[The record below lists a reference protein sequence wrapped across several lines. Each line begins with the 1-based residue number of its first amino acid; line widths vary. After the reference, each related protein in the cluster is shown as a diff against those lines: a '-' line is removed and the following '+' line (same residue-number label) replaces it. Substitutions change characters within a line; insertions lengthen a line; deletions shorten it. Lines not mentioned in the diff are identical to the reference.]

1 MGFHQDIL
9 NLIIIYAAELYNYAK
24 IYIFVF
30 YTSMY
35 TYIYEQ
41 CITAVDIVTMELYWH
56 LML

>member
-24 IYIFVF
+24 IHIFVF

-35 TYIYEQ
+35 TYICEQ
-41 CITAVDIVTMELYWH
+41 GITAVDIVTMELYWH